1 MAVIRVNKMVK
12 SFETFGIDDRILEA
26 INKMGFV
33 EPTPVQIA
41 AIPFMMEKRDVIVQA
56 QTGTGKTAAFAI
68 PILHNIN
75 KLKKELDHPVKG
87 PFALVLV
94 PTRELAIQVSEET
107 ARLGQYLKIR
117 LLPVY
122 GGQSISLQ
130 LKELEKGV
138 DIVVGT
144 PGRIID
150 HIKRGSLN
158 QQYIRFVVL
167 DEADRMLDMG
177 FIDDIKFIIS
187 RLPKERHTSLFS
199 ATIPEEI
206 RRLAI
211 DHMHQ
216 PETIIVSEEELVL
229 PSTQQIYFSV
239 GRRNKIWALCRVL
252 DKEKP
257 KAIIFC
263 QTKKMVDVLYE
274 RLKSYGYPVEAI
286 HGDLPQSKREK
297 VIRDFRKG
305 IVKILVATD
314 VAARGLDIEDV
325 SLVVNYDIPESPEWY
340 VHRIGRTGRAGK
352 VGKAITFVSA
362 EEKDI
367 LEDIQQFGKTKIE
380 KAEVPETGRK
390 DIVRKIWDFDEYQD
404 IYGMVKVRIKI
415 GKNDGLLVNDLINII
430 VSNARINEILIGV
443 VDIKEDET
451 VFEVHKD
458 VAFNVIKTLQRI
470 KIKGKNPKPEPLPRE
485 T

>member
-1 MAVIRVNKMVK
+1 MVN
-12 SFETFGIDDRILEA
+12 SFETLGIDDRILKA
-26 INKMGFV
+26 ISKMGFV
-33 EPTPVQIA
+33 EPTPVQTA
-41 AIPFMMEKRDVIVQA
+41 AIPILMKKRDAIVQA

-68 PILHNIN
+68 PILQHIN
-75 KLKKELDHPVKG
+75 EVKKDLGQSVRG

-94 PTRELAIQVSEET
+94 PTRELAIQVSEEM
-107 ARLGQYLKIR
+107 AKLGQYLKTR
-117 LLPVY
+117 SLPVY

-130 LKELEKGV
+130 LRELERGV
-138 DIVVGT
+138 DVVIGT

-150 HIKRGSLN
+150 HLKRGSLDCQN
-158 QQYIRFVVL
+158 IKFAVL

-187 RLPKERHTSLFS
+187 RLPRERHTSLFS
-199 ATIPEEI
+199 ATIPDEI
-206 RRLAI
+206 RRLAVEI
-211 DHMHQ
+211 MRQ

-263 QTKKMVDVLYE
+263 QTKKMVDVLCG

-305 IVKILVATD
+305 VVKILIATD

-362 EEKDI
+362 EEKGI

-380 KAEVPETGRK
+380 KAEVPETGRRDVVK
-390 DIVRKIWDFDEYQD
+390 KIWDFDEYQD
-404 IYGMVKVRIKI
+404 IYGMVKVKIKI
-415 GKNDGLLVNDLINII
+415 GRSDGLLVNDLVNII

-443 VDIKEDET
+443 VDIGEDET

-458 VAFNVIKTLQRI
+458 VAFNVIKTLERM
-470 KIKGKNPKPEPLPRE
+470 KIKGKSPAPEPIPRE
-485 T
+485 A